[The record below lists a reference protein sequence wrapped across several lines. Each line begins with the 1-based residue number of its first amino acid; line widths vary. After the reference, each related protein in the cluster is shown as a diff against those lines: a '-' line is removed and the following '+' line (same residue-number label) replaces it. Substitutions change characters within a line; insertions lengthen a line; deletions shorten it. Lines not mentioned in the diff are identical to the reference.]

1 MKKKSALE
9 KQWDPSQWTA
19 TRGSLFVLSGPSGV
33 GKDTVL
39 RELLAAPNALPR
51 LSRVVTATTRPP
63 RPGEVDGVD
72 YHFLTRQEFLR
83 KSQRGGFLEVVE
95 YADELY
101 GTPIEG
107 VERLRDSG
115 TDAIL
120 KIECRG
126 AQTVRELFPDV
137 VLIFLAPPSREEL
150 LSRLTGRS
158 PEGVERL
165 EERLRIA
172 DDELQAVRY
181 YDYIVV
187 NDYVTRAVESIRSI
201 VLAHRHRVVVDER
214 PEE

>member
-1 MKKKSALE
+1 MWLARK
-9 KQWDPSQWTA
+9 
-19 TRGSLFVLSGPSGV
+19 GGLFVLSGPSGV
-33 GKDTVL
+33 GKDMVL
-39 RELLAAPNALPR
+39 RELLCGWHALPG

-83 KSQRGGFLEVVE
+83 LGRKGGFLETVE

-107 VERLRDSG
+107 IERLRDSG

-126 AQTVRELFPDV
+126 AQAVRERFADA
-137 VLIFLAPPSREEL
+137 VLIFLAPPSREDL
-150 LSRLTGRS
+150 VARLEGRS
-158 PEGVERL
+158 TEGVEKL

-172 DDELQAVRY
+172 DDELQAARY

-187 NDYVTRAVESIRSI
+187 NDYVTRAVDCIRSI
-201 VLAHRHRVVVDER
+201 VLAHRLRVVTVGEQED
-214 PEE
+214 